1 MTASRASFHEVVP
14 DDETLVAQAV
24 AGSERAFA
32 ALYRRHARYVAG
44 VVYRVMG
51 SDADLDDV
59 VQEAFV
65 DASRA
70 LGAFKEVSSLRAW
83 LGRIAVR
90 RIHKR
95 LARRR
100 RWRWFLNEEQHNTVT
115 VSEPRVGAR
124 IEDLYEA
131 LEALPP
137 KARIPWVL
145 HCIEG
150 ETLPDVAVMCDVS
163 LATVKRRIASASAH
177 VNRKL
182 HETV

>member
-1 MTASRASFHEVVP
+1 
-14 DDETLVAQAV
+14 
-24 AGSERAFA
+24 
-32 ALYRRHARYVAG
+32 
-44 VVYRVMG
+44 
-51 SDADLDDV
+51 
-59 VQEAFV
+59 
-65 DASRA
+65 
-70 LGAFKEVSSLRAW
+70 
-83 LGRIAVR
+83 
-90 RIHKR
+90 
-95 LARRR
+95 
-100 RWRWFLNEEQHNTVT
+100 VT